1 MATLHITEFS
11 SIPSA
16 PDGET
21 LWIANLSL
29 VVAHQTVTFT
39 SSQPSLAF
47 KKRTSF
53 VRVYSDA
60 KAHLKVDADNPVAT
74 NKHTPIA
81 PNSPE
86 YFGVSPGHKVAVYD
100 GTS

>member
-11 SIPSA
+11 AIPAA

-29 VVAHQTVTFT
+29 VVAHQIVTFT
-39 SSQPSLAF
+39 TSTPSLAF

-53 VRVYSDA
+53 VRLFSDV
-60 KAHLKVDADNPVAT
+60 KAHVKVDADNPVAT
-74 NKHTPIA
+74 VSHTPIA

-86 YFGVSPGHKVAVYD
+86 YFGVSPGHKVAAVAA
-100 GTS
+100 

>member
-11 SIPSA
+11 AIPAA

-29 VVAHQTVTFT
+29 VVAHQTVTFST
-39 SSQPSLAF
+39 SVPSAAF

-53 VRVYSDA
+53 VRLYSDA
-60 KAHLKVDADNPVAT
+60 KAHFKVDADNPVAT
-74 NKHTPIA
+74 NQHTPIA

-86 YFGVSPGHKVAVYD
+86 YFGVSPDHKLAVYD